1 MKLSKEDISKLKTG
15 DAIQKRAASFIEY
28 VTQSPYLNTYLS
40 VRLQMDALNEEI
52 AGQPEGLSNS
62 KDDKR
67 FDRVMVYMKEFLSIT
82 DDLEKL
88 RGKLLPEDQAQME
101 KRYTSLVDEARDRA
115 KKSK

>member
-1 MKLSKEDISKLKTG
+1 MNISKEDLTRLKSG
-15 DAIQKRAASFIEY
+15 DASAKKAAAFIEY

-40 VRLQMDALNEEI
+40 VRLQMDALNKEI
-52 AGQPEGLSNS
+52 ADQPEGLSNS

-82 DDLEKL
+82 NDLEKL

-101 KRYTSLVDEARDRA
+101 KKYTSLVDEARDRA
-115 KKSK
+115 KKK